1 MSNMKRKHLITLM
14 MIVVFDQITKILVS
28 TNMNLFDSIEI
39 INGFF
44 NLTYVQNT
52 GAAWSILEGNMV
64 FFYLISVLALVMMV
78 KFYQHPTT
86 DKLSQWAMTL
96 MIGGTLGNLLDRI
109 RLQYVVD
116 FFDFNILG
124 YDFPV
129 FNIADCFLC
138 LGVAV
143 LMLSFI
149 LEGVKKDEA

>member
-1 MSNMKRKHLITLM
+1 MTNMKRKHLLTLM

-28 TNMNLFDSIEI
+28 SNMNLFDSIEI
-39 INGFF
+39 IHGFF

-64 FFYLISVLALVMMV
+64 FFYLISAVALVMMV
-78 KFYQHPTT
+78 KFYQHPET
-86 DKLSQWAMTL
+86 DELSQWAMSL

-116 FFDFNILG
+116 FFDFNIFG